1 MAAEAPV
8 KEPWPD
14 GNDGSA
20 VVHHVDRQMMVTLRQ
35 TLFLWSPAHRE
46 WNAVSRSPT
55 PPPAGRRTGTTAF
68 RQTRLGTPLGHRNVT
83 RSFDRWRARA
93 GVPHLPIHDLRHTH
107 ASLLIASGPDPR
119 LVAERLGHASV
130 AFTLQTHGHLW
141 PGRQE
146 PVLAHLPALVGG
158 PQCERPP

>member
-1 MAAEAPV
+1 MERRLAVADAAAC
-8 KEPWPD
+8 
-14 GNDGSA
+14 G
-20 VVHHVDRQMMVTLRQ
+20 
-35 TLFLWSPAHRE
+35 PAYRDHGL
-46 WNAVSRSPT
+46 V
-55 PPPAGRRTGTTAF
+55 

-119 LVAERLGHASV
+119 LVAVRLGHASV
-130 AFTLQTHGHLW
+130 AFTLQTYGHLW